1 MVILSNPYSQLG
13 LRRLRELQTLVFAQK
28 HSLWSTL
35 LYNERK
41 NRTANCCLPGKLMNH
56 IAFGIEQEWM
66 DNERIS
72 VYTITDISI
81 VSLISLSD
89 SIIAAL
95 SSNSMLHPSMGVL
108 LDISAPKVGIR
119 YLTLTGQNIY
129 KIGLTTIGQQRVHE
143 ILTQSNTFR
152 IYVAIVVADSI
163 SGKIVSTRT
172 RDTDHEENIIAKLFY
187 GREEGLFWVSYQIR
201 Q

>member
-1 MVILSNPYSQLG
+1 
-13 LRRLRELQTLVFAQK
+13 
-28 HSLWSTL
+28 
-35 LYNERK
+35 
-41 NRTANCCLPGKLMNH
+41 MNH

-72 VYTITDISI
+72 SYTITDISI

-95 SSNSMLHPSMGVL
+95 SSISMLHPSMGLL

-119 YLTLTGQNIY
+119 YLTLTSQNIY
-129 KIGLTTIGQQRVHE
+129 KIGLTTIGQQKVHR
-143 ILTQSNTFR
+143 ILTQSNAFR
-152 IYVAIVVADSI
+152 IYVAIVVSDLI
-163 SGKIVSTRT
+163 SGKIVSIQT
-172 RDTDHEENIIAKLFY
+172 RDTDHKDNIIAKLFY
-187 GREEGLFWVSYQIR
+187 GREEGLLWLSEQIN